1 MSRLPADKLSLKNLY
16 TLKSFFQMVCGVLF
30 AVFAVKGFLL
40 PNKFFDGGVTGVAL
54 LIHELIHVDF
64 SPIVLVLN
72 LLFFIPAYKYVGK
85 QFAVRSFI
93 AVIVLAIG
101 VQFLDIPSVT
111 SDKLLIATFGGCF
124 LGLGMGLVIRSG
136 GVLDGIEIMALFTT
150 RRIGFSM
157 SEITLF
163 LNLLLLLAIMF
174 HLGIETVMYSTIT
187 FFTALK
193 MADYVVDGIE
203 EYISLTVISRE
214 SDKVKSL
221 LVNYFGKGITV
232 YKGERGY
239 LPTAFEDK
247 TDCDIIVIIITRL
260 EIISINEE
268 ISKIDPTAFIYINS
282 IKETRGG
289 IMKKR
294 SHH

>member
-1 MSRLPADKLSLKNLY
+1 
-16 TLKSFFQMVCGVLF
+16 
-30 AVFAVKGFLL
+30 
-40 PNKFFDGGVTGVAL
+40 
-54 LIHELIHVDF
+54 
-64 SPIVLVLN
+64 
-72 LLFFIPAYKYVGK
+72 
-85 QFAVRSFI
+85 
-93 AVIVLAIG
+93 
-101 VQFLDIPSVT
+101 
-111 SDKLLIATFGGCF
+111 
-124 LGLGMGLVIRSG
+124 MGLVIRSG

-239 LPTAFEDK
+239 LPTAYEDK
-247 TDCDIIVIIITRL
+247 TDCDIIVIVITRL

-289 IMKKR
+289 IMKR
-294 SHH
+294 RAHH